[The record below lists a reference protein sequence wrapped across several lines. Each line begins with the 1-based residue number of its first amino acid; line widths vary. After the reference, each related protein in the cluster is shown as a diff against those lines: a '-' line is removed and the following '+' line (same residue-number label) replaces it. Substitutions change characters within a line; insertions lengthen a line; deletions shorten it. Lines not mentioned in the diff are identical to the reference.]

1 MKVGVLGAGQLGRM
15 LALAGYPLGIDF
27 VFLDPAPDPC
37 AARLGRHIRA
47 PYADDRALDELAGSV
62 DVATMEFENIPADT
76 IRDLSAVVPVFP
88 SANALAVAQDRLLEK
103 QLFRRLGIGTAEF
116 ASADGLA
123 ALEAFAE
130 QGACIVKSRR
140 FGYDGSRQWRIHR
153 AADVADAWASIGE
166 TPLIVE
172 RLVKFEREI
181 SIIAVRGRGG
191 DVSFY
196 PIAENRHRDG
206 ILALSFSRPG
216 DSMQRK
222 AEDYARRI
230 LEELDYIGAMG
241 VEYFQCGDE
250 LLANEFAPRVH
261 NSGHWTIEGSVTSQF
276 QNHLRAILGLPLGS
290 CAPRGLSVM
299 VNCIGRLPDRNR
311 ILEIPSAYLHVYN
324 KEPRPGRKVGH
335 VTYIADNPEAI
346 ERQASLI
353 DSLCR

>member
-1 MKVGVLGAGQLGRM
+1 MRVGVLGAGQLGRM
-15 LALAGYPLGIDF
+15 LALAGYSLGIDF
-27 VFLDPAPDPC
+27 VFLDPAEGPC

-47 PYADDRALDELAGSV
+47 PYTDDRALDELARSV
-62 DVATMEFENIPADT
+62 DVATMEFENVPAET
-76 IRDLSAVVPVFP
+76 IRDLSAAVPVFP

-116 ASADGLA
+116 AAVDGMA
-123 ALEAFAE
+123 ALEAFAK

-140 FGYDGSRQWRIHR
+140 FGYDGNRQWRIHR
-153 AADVADAWASIGE
+153 TTDVADAWAAIGD

-172 RLVKFEREI
+172 RLVKFDREI
-181 SIIAVRGRGG
+181 SIIAVRGRDG

-196 PIAENRHRDG
+196 PIAENQHRDG

-222 AEDYARRI
+222 AEDLARRV
-230 LEELDYIGAMG
+230 LEELGYIGTMG
-241 VEYFQCGDE
+241 VEFFQCGDE

-261 NSGHWTIEGSVTSQF
+261 NSGHWTIEGAVTSQF

-299 VNCIGRLPDRNR
+299 VNCVGRLPDRSS
-311 ILEIPSAYLHVYN
+311 ILRIPSAYLHVYD
-324 KEPRPGRKVGH
+324 KAPRRGRKVGH
-335 VTYIADNPEAI
+335 VTYVADNTEAI
-346 ERQASLI
+346 EQQASLI